1 MLCVVPSMVLT
12 DPWLHVMLLSM
23 KRVSQIA
30 VLTLTAGIAFLQTS
44 CGDATADGKK
54 LASPGNNP
62 EAEAPAS
69 APAQPRK
76 PVIKSE
82 EEWKKTLTPEQFHI
96 LREHGTERAW
106 GKAYDEWKKQ
116 GAGTY
121 YCAGCDAELF
131 TSKEKFDARCGWPAF
146 FDASKHEN
154 IKTLRD
160 SSFGTVRVEVRCKVC
175 DGHLGH
181 VFSGE
186 GFDTPTDQRYCIN
199 GKVLKFVP
207 FAKAGATDSKKKDQ

>member
-1 MLCVVPSMVLT
+1 
-12 DPWLHVMLLSM
+12 M
-23 KRVSQIA
+23 KRVSQLFISTLIA
-30 VLTLTAGIAFLQTS
+30 GVAFLQLS
-44 CGDATADGKK
+44 CGDATADSKEKTSQGDSSK
-54 LASPGNNP
+54 P
-62 EAEAPAS
+62 EANAS
-69 APAQPRK
+69 APVQPTK
-76 PVIKSE
+76 PVIKTE
-82 EEWKKTLTPEQFHI
+82 EEWKKSLTPEQFEI
-96 LREHGTERAW
+96 LRKHGTERAW

-131 TSKEKFDARCGWPAF
+131 SSKEKFDARCGWPAF
-146 FDASKHEN
+146 FDSSKHEN

-160 SSFGTVRVEVRCKVC
+160 TSFGTVRVEVRCNVC

-207 FAKAGATDSKKKDQ
+207 FAEAGKAGKAGKADSKKKDQ